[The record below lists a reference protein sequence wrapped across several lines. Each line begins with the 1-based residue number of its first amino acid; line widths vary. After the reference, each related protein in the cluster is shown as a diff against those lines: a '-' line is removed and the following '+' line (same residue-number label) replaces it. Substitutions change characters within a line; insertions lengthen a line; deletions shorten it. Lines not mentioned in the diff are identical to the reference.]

1 MLFQPFGYRMLRE
14 GRKAEQPFVYHIM
27 KASRKMVPVGA
38 VHRNAGYAVAVMP
51 ARSLARAMI
60 PAGRLQLF
68 QFIEKFLL
76 ELPALKASTACVS
89 FSFPSIII
97 RNTP

>member
-1 MLFQPFGYRMLRE
+1 MLRE

-76 ELPALKASTACVS
+76 ELAGQCGPGPCL
-89 FSFPSIII
+89 
-97 RNTP
+97 RR